1 MTIGNFIGLV
11 DKYIQLEL
19 VSEINPNVD
28 KAEHLLRLRSRIV
41 DELLYYKNQQKNA
54 LLKIAPGFNNY

>member
-28 KAEHLLRLRSRIV
+28 KAEQLLRLRSRIV
-41 DELLYYKNQQKNA
+41 DELAYYKNQQKSA

>member
-28 KAEHLLRLRSRIV
+28 KAEQLLRLRTRIV
-41 DELLYYKNQQKNA
+41 DELQYYKNQQKSA
-54 LLKIAPGFNNY
+54 LQKIAPGFNNY

>member
-28 KAEHLLRLRSRIV
+28 KAEQLLRLRSRIV
-41 DELLYYKNQQKNA
+41 DELLYYKNQQKSA
-54 LLKIAPGFNNY
+54 LQKIAPGFNNY

>member
-28 KAEHLLRLRSRIV
+28 KAEQLLKLRSRIV
-41 DELLYYKNQQKNA
+41 DELAYYKNQQKSA
-54 LLKIAPGFNNY
+54 LLKIAPDFNQY

>member
-1 MTIGNFIGLV
+1 MTVGNFIGLV

-28 KAEHLLRLRSRIV
+28 KAEQLLKLRSRIV
-41 DELLYYKNQQKNA
+41 DELQYFKKQQKSA
-54 LLKIAPGFNNY
+54 LQKIAPGFNNY

>member
-19 VSEINPNVD
+19 VSEIKPNVD
-28 KAEHLLRLRSRIV
+28 KAEQLLRLRSRIV
-41 DELLYYKNQQKNA
+41 DELQYFKNQQKSA
-54 LLKIAPGFNNY
+54 LQKIAPGFNQY

>member
-28 KAEHLLRLRSRIV
+28 KAEQLLKLRSRIV
-41 DELLYYKNQQKNA
+41 DELAYYKKQQKSA
-54 LLKIAPGFNNY
+54 LLKIAPDFNQY

>member
-19 VSEINPNVD
+19 VIEINPNVD
-28 KAEHLLRLRSRIV
+28 KAEQLLRLRSRIV
-41 DELLYYKNQQKNA
+41 DELQYYKIQQKSA
-54 LLKIAPGFNNY
+54 LQKIAPGFNNY